1 VVVVCCGWVGLADD
15 GSVVA
20 VEHPVGHRSML
31 LNEQG
36 PGLERRMHSAARR
49 WGKGF
54 MTSDGIGY
62 RFDAPTTL
70 TWLDDGVSLRYDC
83 GPVEL
88 RVTRSVA
95 DNWSESYELCNS
107 SEKAVTV
114 GSLAIST
121 PWRDVYQ
128 SSHDSLSNAVHAHV
142 WTGGAESWVWAVPMD
157 GSRPGLGLQ
166 LIDGELWSYSVE
178 SRDQVTGSNVRGHLY
193 LHVTDHARSS
203 HTFGGQPQLVLP
215 AGGHYRLAWS
225 LGWHPSLDDY
235 FHRARTP
242 FLHFPRSPLRWG
254 RDSFC
259 TSQRQSPPTPS
270 CP

>member
-1 VVVVCCGWVGLADD
+1 
-15 GSVVA
+15 
-20 VEHPVGHRSML
+20 ML

-142 WTGGAESWVWAVPMD
+142 WTGGALEEALGGYRQFVTEYLVRAD
-157 GSRPGLGLQ
+157 GTVLDYRADEETVRLYNFPWFARFLLDAGDLDLAFRVMLRFYELGGEHFLAFELGGVVRDISTQLAAIGRRGEADHLTDQ
-166 LIDGELWSYSVE
+166 LIQQAG
-178 SRDQVTGSNVRGHLY
+178 VTLR
-193 LHVTDHARSS
+193 T
-203 HTFGGQPQLVLP
+203 GQSC
-215 AGGHYRLAWS
+215 RLM
-225 LGWHPSLDDY
+225 
-235 FHRARTP
+235 R
-242 FLHFPRSPLRWG
+242 
-254 RDSFC
+254 
-259 TSQRQSPPTPS
+259 
-270 CP
+270 